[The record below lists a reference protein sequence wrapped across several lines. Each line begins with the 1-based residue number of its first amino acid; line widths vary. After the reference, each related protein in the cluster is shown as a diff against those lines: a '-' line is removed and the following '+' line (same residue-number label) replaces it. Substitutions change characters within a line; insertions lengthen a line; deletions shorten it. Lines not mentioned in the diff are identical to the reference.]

1 MRVRISKSTRTG
13 KKLMAALE
21 NGPTV
26 HFGAKGYQDYTQHA
40 DKERKASYLARHEAR
55 ETWTLQGVETAGFW
69 ARWLLWNKT
78 SIAQSIADINRRF
91 SSLSVRQGTQA

>member
-1 MRVRISKSTRTG
+1 MRVTISKSTRTG

-21 NGPTV
+21 DGPTV
-26 HFGAKGYQDYTQHA
+26 HFGAKGYQDYTQHG

-69 ARWLLWNKT
+69 ARWLLWNKP

-91 SSLSVRQGTQA
+91 SSLTVR